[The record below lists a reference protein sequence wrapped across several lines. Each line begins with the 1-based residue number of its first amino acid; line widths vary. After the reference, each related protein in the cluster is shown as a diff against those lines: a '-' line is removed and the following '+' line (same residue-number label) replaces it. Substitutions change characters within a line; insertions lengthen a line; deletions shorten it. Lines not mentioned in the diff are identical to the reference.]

1 MLNNL
6 PVIVTAPGIYIT
18 RNGARVMVHN
28 IKPAPSPDVTAFT
41 VQGSVER
48 MFRGKPRFKGYEIW
62 HISGRAY
69 SHKESGRDI
78 VAKA

>member
-6 PVIVTAPGIYIT
+6 PVIVTSPGIYVT

-41 VQGSVER
+41 VQGSIER
-48 MFRGKPRFKGYEIW
+48 MFRGKPRFRGYEIW
-62 HISGRAY
+62 HVSSRAY
-69 SHKESGRDI
+69 PLKESGRDI

>member
-6 PVIVTAPGIYIT
+6 PVIVTSPGTYGT
-18 RNGARVMVHN
+18 RNGERVMVHN

-41 VQGSVER
+41 VQGSIER
-48 MFRGKPRFKGYEIW
+48 MFMGKPRFRGYEIW
-62 HISGRAY
+62 HVSGRAY
-69 SHKESGRDI
+69 PLKESGRDI

>member
-6 PVIVTAPGIYIT
+6 PVIVTSPVIYVT
-18 RNGARVMVHN
+18 RNGARVMVHDV
-28 IKPAPSPDVTAFT
+28 KPAPSHDVTAFT
-41 VQGSVER
+41 VQGSIER
-48 MFRGKPRFKGYEIW
+48 MFRGKPSFRGYEIW
-62 HISGRAY
+62 HVSGRAY